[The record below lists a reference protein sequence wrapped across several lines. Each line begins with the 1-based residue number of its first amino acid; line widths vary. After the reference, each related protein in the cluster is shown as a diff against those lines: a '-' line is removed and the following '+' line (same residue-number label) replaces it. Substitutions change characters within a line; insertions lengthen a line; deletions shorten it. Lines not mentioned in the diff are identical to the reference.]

1 MLPAIGPLDAKPAA
15 AADAAQRDGKIREIA
30 VEFEAVLVSAMLKE
44 GLKSASQT
52 GLDGEE
58 SGSST
63 YMDVTCEQLAH
74 FIGRQGLLGIAD
86 QIVDSLQ
93 QQG

>member
-1 MLPAIGPLDAKPAA
+1 MLPAIGPLNIRLAA
-15 AADAAQRDGKIREIA
+15 AADPAQRAEQIRDLA

-58 SGSST
+58 SGGST
-63 YMDVTCEQLAH
+63 YMEVTCEQLAH

>member
-1 MLPAIGPLDAKPAA
+1 MLPAIGPLDPKPTAV
-15 AADAAQRDGKIREIA
+15 ADPARSDEKIREIA

-58 SGSST
+58 SGGST
-63 YMDVTCEQLAH
+63 YMEVTCEQLAH

-93 QQG
+93 QQR